1 MSQSSLRDSMML
13 SLCLPH
19 NWFVMTGQWCGN
31 IGFVYSLALRS
42 LIQLQCGLQSW
53 PLHSMHVLAS
63 HLVLSDKNKRWRLD
77 CNVLVEL
84 HNALLISHVR
94 CRGAYLLRLLDILD
108 ICSRISDVFF
118 FHGGSYVRGL
128 LRRWKLKPP
137 RSCANRGKREAY
149 LSLCSPLF
157 IVWQQHK
164 RCKK

>member
-1 MSQSSLRDSMML
+1 MSQSSLRDSMIL

-84 HNALLISHVR
+84 HNTLLISHVR

-108 ICSRISDVFF
+108 ICSRIFDVLFF
-118 FHGGSYVRGL
+118 SWRLLRKRAAVALKTKTTQILCKQRKERGL
-128 LRRWKLKPP
+128 FITLFPP
-137 RSCANRGKREAY
+137 
-149 LSLCSPLF
+149 F